1 MVSSFSKYCSTPNK
15 TKKKIKKIKEDVPK
29 IQVKKYNRKYKKNL
43 KYIRKF
49 PKLIKDYKQKFFK
62 EEEEEPKEIIIKKE
76 EPKIIKKEIIKE
88 KQKPKK
94 TQKPKLHTHTDIY
107 KYLKKMNNRGFL
119 KMIQKARFLSNC
131 NYNLQ
136 SSNFSSE
143 IMKFVYDDI
152 TNALHKDDIIYAIKQ
167 EYYDIKNENNGQHIG
182 SFKEAIK
189 NLILK

>member
-107 KYLKKMNNRGFL
+107 KYLKKMN
-119 KMIQKARFLSNC
+119 
-131 NYNLQ
+131 Y
-136 SSNFSSE
+136 
-143 IMKFVYDDI
+143 
-152 TNALHKDDIIYAIKQ
+152 IYH
-167 EYYDIKNENNGQHIG
+167 G
-182 SFKEAIK
+182 
-189 NLILK
+189 

>member
-1 MVSSFSKYCSTPNK
+1 
-15 TKKKIKKIKEDVPK
+15 
-29 IQVKKYNRKYKKNL
+29 
-43 KYIRKF
+43 
-49 PKLIKDYKQKFFK
+49 
-62 EEEEEPKEIIIKKE
+62 
-76 EPKIIKKEIIKE
+76 
-88 KQKPKK
+88 
-94 TQKPKLHTHTDIY
+94 
-107 KYLKKMNNRGFL
+107 
-119 KMIQKARFLSNC
+119 MIQKARFLSNC